1 MENLQS
7 PTAETFEQRKDEFL
21 QIHFTP
27 DDARNAKLKM
37 IHRLNHNDK
46 ERRQPFS
53 LLFRTDLKNEY
64 YPQGTFR
71 LVFEDSTEMDVFLVP
86 VGVDPE
92 GGVLYEAVF
101 N

>member
-7 PTAETFEQRKDEFL
+7 LTAETFEQRKDEVV

-27 DDARNAKLKM
+27 EDTRNAKLTK
-37 IHRLNHNDK
+37 IHRLGQHDK

-53 LLFRTDLKNEY
+53 LIFLTDLKKEY

-71 LVFEDSTEMDVFLVP
+71 LEFEDASEMDVFLVP